1 MERTEL
7 LNKLKH
13 LENLLVA
20 DEHYNVLK
28 KENQNCAS
36 RYNQLETEF
45 VQKQQKLNEVIKNS
59 SKNSRYKNIIYV
71 ISGLTLINPTF
82 YALRHFEIFNFIF
95 SIVSVIL
102 FWYSITVYK
111 N

>member
-7 LNKLKH
+7 FNKLKH

-28 KENQNCAS
+28 KENQNCAN

-59 SKNSRYKNIIYV
+59 SKNSRYKI
-71 ISGLTLINPTF
+71 
-82 YALRHFEIFNFIF
+82 
-95 SIVSVIL
+95 
-102 FWYSITVYK
+102 
-111 N
+111 